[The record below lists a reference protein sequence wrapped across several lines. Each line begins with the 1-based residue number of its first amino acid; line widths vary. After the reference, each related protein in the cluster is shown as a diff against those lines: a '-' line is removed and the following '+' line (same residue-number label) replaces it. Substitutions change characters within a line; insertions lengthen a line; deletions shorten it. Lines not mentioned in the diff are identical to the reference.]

1 MQFEFIRAER
11 ARSHFY
17 LVSHIPC
24 AMILQRLSV
33 APNLIDGTKFSLERL
48 PSREE
53 LAAGQEIGL
62 AQPYVNEIPPS
73 GNLDSCITHE
83 TGTIDPSA
91 C

>member
-1 MQFEFIRAER
+1 VGW
-11 ARSHFY
+11 
-17 LVSHIPC
+17 L
-24 AMILQRLSV
+24 LSEGHSRVFGLAVFATPVTFKV
-33 APNLIDGTKFSLERL
+33 APNRINGTKFSLERL

-73 GNLDSCITHE
+73 GNLDSCITGTHE